1 MTARCII
8 LLVAALAIG
17 LNGLAPL
24 AAANDGGRDDA
35 SRHSPCQVMPATPA
49 TAGAAIG
56 VKSLDLT
63 VWPEAV
69 AEIVRPAS
77 FAPPERNTTP
87 QLPRTLLAQHIL
99 LRI

>member
-1 MTARCII
+1 MLPRYAI
-8 LLVAALAIG
+8 LLTAIAALC

-24 AAANDGGRDDA
+24 ATGPDWRDGSHDDA
-35 SRHSPCQVMPATPA
+35 PCQVMPAMAT

-63 VWPEAV
+63 TAKTLVVEMAPQ
-69 AEIVRPAS
+69 PAGLLS
-77 FAPPERNTTP
+77 EPTAALAA
-87 QLPRTLLAQHIL
+87 QRTLLAQHIL